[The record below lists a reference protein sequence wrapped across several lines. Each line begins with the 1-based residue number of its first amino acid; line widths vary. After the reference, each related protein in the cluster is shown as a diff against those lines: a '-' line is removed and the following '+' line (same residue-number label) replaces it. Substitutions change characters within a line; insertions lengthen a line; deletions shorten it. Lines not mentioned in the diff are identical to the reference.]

1 MGMVL
6 SAVINLAF
14 CDFYCQKKATDC
26 SYCKAF
32 GKYIHGICQDY
43 FQFVPCQYQIDTSQ
57 LDEDFIEKLSLR
69 SGVPKEKVKKLVD
82 YMAWLKQKEDLQEI
96 HLTRL
101 NQFIE
106 AFHNN

>member
-1 MGMVL
+1 MDKDETKL
-6 SAVINLAF
+6 
-14 CDFYCQKKATDC
+14 FYGRTQEL
-26 SYCKAF
+26 
-32 GKYIHGICQDY
+32 KYDGV
-43 FQFVPCQYQIDTSQ
+43 FVDTT
-57 LDEDFIEKLSLR
+57 
-69 SGVPKEKVKKLVD
+69 KEKVKKLVD

>member
-1 MGMVL
+1 LYHETKDHRNMV
-6 SAVINLAF
+6 
-14 CDFYCQKKATDC
+14 DKK
-26 SYCKAF
+26 
-32 GKYIHGICQDY
+32 ILY
-43 FQFVPCQYQIDTSQ
+43 FLEKLRSQYQIDTSQ